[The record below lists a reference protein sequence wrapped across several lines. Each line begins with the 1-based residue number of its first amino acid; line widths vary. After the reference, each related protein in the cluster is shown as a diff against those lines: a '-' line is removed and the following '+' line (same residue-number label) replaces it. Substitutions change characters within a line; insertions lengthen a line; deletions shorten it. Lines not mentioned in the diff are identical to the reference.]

1 MKSLC
6 PFYQFFWLCLH
17 SFSCVFPSFQP
28 HCLLYYLFSEI
39 AVMASLSVFWPLVSL
54 SSYSKPNL
62 SSIIIVVSKTLMSL
76 LAQDD
81 SPLLLTWLIPNSK
94 PYTKSFKN
102 WTQHNTTFCFRSH
115 FYQHRI
121 IHLPTAICIYVLPS
135 LSFFTSVGQ
144 SAWDD
149 FPAPFSLTWYT
160 LTSLSYPNSSIT
172 FTVISFLIPLYP

>member
-1 MKSLC
+1 MSFLPVLLIVPPRFFLC
-6 PFYQFFWLCLH
+6 VSFFPAPL
-17 SFSCVFPSFQP
+17 SSV
-28 HCLLYYLFSEI
+28 LFVLWDCCDGFFIS
-39 AVMASLSVFWPLVSL
+39 VLASSL

-135 LSFFTSVGQ
+135 LSFFTSVVQ